1 MLQFA
6 RPARTEEA
14 LPGFDSLAESSHD
27 ELV

>member
-1 MLQFA
+1 MLHFV
-6 RPARTEEA
+6 RPTHTEEA